1 MQARHRLGYLNIA
14 QDIQFTVSQEL
25 QNVLLKISEGHFPLP
40 PTWSDES
47 LSHSETTSEVQ

>member
-1 MQARHRLGYLNIA
+1 MQARHCLGYLNIA

-40 PTWSDES
+40 LTWSDES